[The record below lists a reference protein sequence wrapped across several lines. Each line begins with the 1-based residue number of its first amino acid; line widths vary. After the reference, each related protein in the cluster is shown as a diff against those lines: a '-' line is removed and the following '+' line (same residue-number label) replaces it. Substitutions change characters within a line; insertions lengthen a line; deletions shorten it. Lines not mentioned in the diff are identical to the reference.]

1 MSLLKRV
8 NFLAV
13 KLNVVQVVKR
23 KLSMNKFLLMAV
35 LLLLF
40 LKSVSLKFYILFGQK
55 CKRAILVQLGCVWV
69 SWRGNVQLR

>member
-55 CKRAILVQLGCVWV
+55 GKRAILVQLGCVWV